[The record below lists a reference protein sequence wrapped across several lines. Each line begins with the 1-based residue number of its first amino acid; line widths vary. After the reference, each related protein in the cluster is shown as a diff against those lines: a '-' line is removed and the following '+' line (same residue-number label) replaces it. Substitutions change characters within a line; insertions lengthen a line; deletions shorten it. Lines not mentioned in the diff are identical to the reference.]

1 MIVYVVGPSCAGK
14 STLVRSLLK
23 DGDVVVD
30 FDAIA
35 GALGAVTPHA
45 VKGNVKDLCFKVRTL
60 VESVVWE
67 KDLDAWVIRSELKP
81 DEIKVLGE
89 SGAKFLVVDPGVD
102 VAIERASMDGRPD
115 GTVERI
121 KQWYENPPEI
131 PDDYLYNTGRKSSNM
146 KIKSVILDI
155 KEDTLEED
163 EGVFVGYAS
172 IFNNVDSYGD
182 KVIPGAFTKSL
193 GSFGPSGSGI
203 ACYWS
208 HQMDDPMKCIGWTK
222 EAGEDD
228 RGLKVK
234 VKLDLDNPNAVQAY
248 KLAKAG
254 VVKQMSFAY
263 EVMDW
268 EDKGDHIEL
277 KELKIFEVS
286 LVQVGANQ
294 ATELLEVKNRLTN
307 VKSDLGEGDLA
318 KIERAQ
324 ELLAEVLQSV
334 ASEDDTDG
342 TNDSSDQELDEVK
355 GKEAETP
362 KPEEPTGA
370 KSRVLSEAD
379 IIMCKL
385 LLHS

>member
-35 GALGAVTPHA
+35 GALGAMTPHSA
-45 VKGNVKDLCFKVRTL
+45 KGHVKDLCFKVRTL
-60 VESVVWE
+60 VEGVVLE

-81 DEIKVLGE
+81 DEIKALGE

-102 VAIERASMDGRPD
+102 VAIERALMDGRPD

-131 PDDYLYNTGRKSSNM
+131 PDDHLYNTGRKSSNV

-155 KEDTLEED
+155 KEGTLEED

-182 KVIPGAFTKSL
+182 KVVPGAFTKSL
-193 GSFGPSGSGI
+193 GSFGPNGSGI

-234 VKLDLDNPNAVQAY
+234 VKLDLDNPNAAQAY

-254 VVKQMSFAY
+254 VVRQMSFAY
-263 EVMDW
+263 EVVDW

-294 ATELLEVKNRLTN
+294 ATELLEVKNLLTN

-362 KPEEPTGA
+362 KPEELTEA